1 MADDEL
7 WQWTAREST
16 AMLYKLAYS
25 LLHCDADAQDAVSQ
39 TLLRTWE
46 KRAGIR
52 DASLRAYMTRTL
64 INECH
69 NIQRQRGRVEYVEE
83 YPPIAAPQM
92 QENREV
98 YEAIAALPEKLRL
111 PVYLKYLEDLSEA
124 EAAQALRIP
133 VTTFKGRLH
142 RARMQLRR
150 ILDREVTLE

>member
-7 WQWTAREST
+7 WQETARASA

-25 LLHCDADAQDAVSQ
+25 LLHADADAQDAVQQ

-46 KRAGIR
+46 RRASIR

-69 NIQRQRGRVEYVEE
+69 TLQRQRRRIQYVDE
-83 YPPIAAPQM
+83 YPPIPAPQ
-92 QENREV
+92 QRDVAEI
-98 YEAIAALPEKLRL
+98 YAAIASLPEKLRL
-111 PVYLKYLEDLSEA
+111 PVYLKYIEDFSEA

-142 RARMQLRR
+142 RARVQLRR